1 MRSALPGRSFVES
14 SWGHWLTLGT
24 LPLILTLALPDWMYS
39 QIDYIDA
46 WVYHG
51 FFRHM
56 ETYSATMFP
65 GTYYGSRLGW
75 IVPGFVSYHLF
86 QPVIANIVLHVVFY
100 GIAVGSLYAIVR
112 RVAGASNALF
122 TACAFGLYLPAV
134 RSLGSDYVDG
144 AVITYALL
152 AAAVGSRGVER
163 QQLGLTFASGMATG
177 AMMHSNIGAAFML
190 PSIVIWLVPSQ
201 RELWRSTSLRRHA
214 ATWTLGIVACT
225 ILLSIVSLAAGGRWD
240 FFLQSVRWMQEI
252 GLQNPWDVTGMSWVG
267 LSPWVFLPAATLVA
281 SVIVLARATEW
292 RVEQLRAF
300 GAVAVLALVFA
311 AWDFLGPGALLY
323 YPSYASWLIPWTFVV
338 IGGVLVPIITS
349 ARKDSAALLITIVI
363 LAMSLSWPHYTRLPW
378 TGLASLVFVIAAVSI
393 AGLSRGS
400 MTARLLIAVAI
411 ALVHGAL
418 SRTASFAPVTDR
430 ADAFRAID
438 RGVRLIDSHLTTAP
452 PRFLLVP
459 SKRIGHYVTGLTSVY
474 LWGYTIAS
482 DRFPAVTAA
491 QAKLI
496 VPETTVIV
504 LADEPHAATSFD
516 QVFAPFGIVGSPRGS
531 ERIETMHGPLYM
543 TFLQAKARS
552 AS

>member
-1 MRSALPGRSFVES
+1 MTIGA
-14 SWGHWLTLGT
+14 

-56 ETYSATMFP
+56 ETYTATMFP

-75 IVPGFVSYHLF
+75 IAPGYVSYRLF
-86 QPVIANIVLHVVFY
+86 PPVIANIVLHVVFY

-122 TACAFGLYLPAV
+122 AACAFGLYLPAV

-144 AVITYALL
+144 AVIAYALL

-163 QQLGLTFASGMATG
+163 QQLWLTFTSGMAIG

-201 RELWRSTSLRRHA
+201 REMWRSKSLWRLA
-214 ATWTLGIVACT
+214 ATGTLGIVACT
-225 ILLSIVSLAAGGRWD
+225 ILLSIFSVAAGGRWD
-240 FFLQSVRWMQEI
+240 FFLQSVRWMQAI
-252 GLQNPWDVTGMSWVG
+252 GLENPWDVTGVSWVA

-300 GAVAVLALVFA
+300 GALAALILVFA
-311 AWDFLGPGALLY
+311 VWDFLGPGALLY
-323 YPSYASWLIPWTFVV
+323 YPAYASWLIPWTFVA
-338 IGGVLVPIITS
+338 IGGVLVPVIAS
-349 ARKDSAALLITIVI
+349 ARKDAAALLMTIVV
-363 LAMSLSWPHYTRLPW
+363 LALSLSWPQYTRLPW
-378 TGLASLVFVIAAVSI
+378 TGLASLALVVAAISI
-393 AGLSRGS
+393 AGFLRRS
-400 MTARLLIAVAI
+400 MTSRLLIAVSI

-418 SRTASFAPVTDR
+418 SRSAYFTPVPDR

-438 RGVRLIDSHLTTAP
+438 RGVRLIDSHLTTAQ
-452 PRFLLVP
+452 PRFLLAP
-459 SKRIGHYVTGLTSVY
+459 SKRLGHYVNGLTSVY
-474 LWGYTIAS
+474 LWGYTIAA
-482 DRFPAVTAA
+482 DQFPVVTAA

-504 LADEPHAATSFD
+504 LADDPHAATSFD
-516 QVFAPFGIVGSPRGS
+516 QVFAPYGIVGWPRGS

-543 TFLQAKARS
+543 TVFQAKARS